1 MCMAI
6 SFPECQFWRAL
17 WWAGANS
24 GSGSSMLWWTGL
36 LLFFSPFL
44 SQEWFFNLP
53 WTGVSLCSY
62 PSCWR
67 QFPVLGE
74 PWEGWL
80 NHLQRS
86 LRICFTSNS
95 FLPDTDIVAG
105 GKTKAFSHRKET
117 AFVISCFS
125 ASSVGLTKAQV
136 SRAVFLVPPSPTVC
150 DTLRILPAFQLKQKA
165 AANSVGGTPYR
176 QDDEVRP

>member
-1 MCMAI
+1 MTCYVIENSYLAVESSVLSSAI
-6 SFPECQFWRAL
+6 ISKSCECFSQDFLNKFSSGTALGVSSFAWRCSIRFCGCQFWRAL
-17 WWAGANS
+17 WWAGA
-24 GSGSSMLWWTGL
+24 GPGTGASMLWWTGL

-44 SQEWFFNLP
+44 SRGWLFNLP
-53 WTGVSLCSY
+53 WTGVPLCSY

-105 GKTKAFSHRKET
+105 GKTKAFSHREET

-125 ASSVGLTKAQV
+125 ASSV
-136 SRAVFLVPPSPTVC
+136 
-150 DTLRILPAFQLKQKA
+150 D
-165 AANSVGGTPYR
+165 
-176 QDDEVRP
+176 